1 MSEKLI
7 MLTKKNACL
16 VFDDGEIIRGYGY
29 GATGLSVAELCFNTS
44 MSGYQEIISDPS
56 YSNQIIVFTFPHI
69 GNVGVN
75 PDDNEAVKASAS
87 GVITNLKPTTPS
99 NWRKTDSLNNWLIRK
114 NIIGLYGLDTRELT
128 LRLRDKGAIKAV
140 ICHQENC
147 EFDYLKM
154 TNLAKEWSGLNGLD
168 LAIKVT
174 CDKTYHWNQGQWLSP
189 GKFNNPEKNKKI
201 IAIDFGIK
209 KNILRS
215 LSDLGCEIKVV
226 PATASYKEIM
236 EYNPSGIF
244 LSNGPGDPKATGKY
258 IIPVLKEII
267 KYTNLPIFGICLGH
281 QILALTLGGKT
292 IKMKTGHH
300 GANHPVQD
308 LKTGKVEI
316 TSMNHGFT
324 VDPKTLPLNV
334 VETHISLF
342 DQSNCG
348 IALKDRKI
356 FSVQYHPEASPGPTD
371 SLYLFKEF
379 INNLL

>member
-1 MSEKLI
+1 
-7 MLTKKNACL
+7 MLRKKNACL
-16 VFDDGEIIRGYGY
+16 VFDDGEIMKGYGY

-44 MSGYQEIISDPS
+44 MSGYQEVISDPS
-56 YSNQIIVFTFPHI
+56 YANQIILFTFPHI

-75 PDDNEAVKASAS
+75 PDDNEAGKTFTR
-87 GVITNLKPTTPS
+87 GVITHLKPNTPS
-99 NWRKTDSLNNWLIRK
+99 NWRKTDSLNNWLVQK

-128 LRLRDKGAIKAV
+128 LRLRDKGVINVV

-147 EFDYLKM
+147 DFDHKKM
-154 TNLAKEWSGLNGLD
+154 IKLAKGWSGLDGLD

-174 CDKTYHWNQGQWLSP
+174 CDETYNWKQGHWISP
-189 GKFNNPEKNKKI
+189 GKYNNSEKNKKI

-209 KNILRS
+209 RNILRS

-226 PATASYKEIM
+226 PAKTSFKKII

-267 KYTNLPIFGICLGH
+267 EKTELPIFGICLGH
-281 QILALTLGGKT
+281 QILALALGGKT

-308 LKTGKVEI
+308 LKTRKVEI

-324 VDPKTLPLNV
+324 VDSKTLPKNV
-334 VETHISLF
+334 LETHISLF

-348 IALKDRKI
+348 IALKNRKV

-379 INNLL
+379 IDNLL

>member
-1 MSEKLI
+1 

-16 VFDDGEIIRGYGY
+16 VFEDGEIMKGYGY

-44 MSGYQEIISDPS
+44 MFGYQEVISDPS
-56 YSNQIIVFTFPHI
+56 YADQIILFTFPHI

-75 PDDNEAVKASAS
+75 PDDNEAEKTFAK
-87 GVITNLKPTTPS
+87 GVITHLKPNTPS
-99 NWRKTDSLNNWLIRK
+99 NWRKTDSLNNWLVQK

-128 LRLRDKGAIKAV
+128 LRLRDKGVINVV

-147 EFDYLKM
+147 DFDYKKM
-154 TNLAKEWSGLNGLD
+154 IKLAKGWSGLDGLD

-174 CDKTYHWNQGQWLSP
+174 CGETYKWKQGHWLSP
-189 GKFNNPEKNKKI
+189 GKYNNSKKNKKI

-209 KNILRS
+209 RNILRS
-215 LSDLGCEIKVV
+215 LSDLGCEVKVV
-226 PATASYKEIM
+226 PAKTSFKEII

-267 KYTNLPIFGICLGH
+267 EKTDLPIFGICLGH
-281 QILALTLGGKT
+281 QILALALGGKT

-324 VDPKTLPLNV
+324 VDSLTLPKNV
-334 VETHISLF
+334 NETHISLF
-342 DQSNCG
+342 DKSNCG
-348 IALKDRKI
+348 IALKNKKV

-379 INNLL
+379 IDNLL

>member
-1 MSEKLI
+1 

-16 VFDDGEIIRGYGY
+16 VFENGEIMKGYGY

-44 MSGYQEIISDPS
+44 MFGYQEVISDPS
-56 YSNQIIVFTFPHI
+56 YADQIILFTFPHI

-75 PDDNEAVKASAS
+75 PDDNEAEKTFAR
-87 GVITNLKPTTPS
+87 GVITHLKPNTPS
-99 NWRKTDSLNNWLIRK
+99 NWRKTDSLNNWLVQK

-128 LRLRDKGAIKAV
+128 LRLRDKGVINVV

-147 EFDYLKM
+147 EFDYQKM
-154 TNLAKEWSGLNGLD
+154 INLSKGWSGLEGLD

-174 CDKTYHWNQGQWLSP
+174 CNETYKWKQGHWLSP
-189 GKFNNPEKNKKI
+189 GKYKNSKINKKI
-201 IAIDFGIK
+201 VAIDFGIK
-209 KNILRS
+209 RNILRS

-226 PATASYKEIM
+226 PATTSFKEII

-267 KYTNLPIFGICLGH
+267 EKTELPIFGICLGH
-281 QILALTLGGKT
+281 QILALALGGKT

-324 VDPKTLPLNV
+324 VDSLTLPKNV
-334 VETHISLF
+334 NETHISLF
-342 DQSNCG
+342 DKSNCG
-348 IALKDRKI
+348 IALKNKKV

-379 INNLL
+379 IDNLL

>member
-1 MSEKLI
+1 

-16 VFDDGEIIRGYGY
+16 VFEDGEIMKGYGY

-44 MSGYQEIISDPS
+44 MSGYQEVISDPS
-56 YSNQIIVFTFPHI
+56 YAEQIIVFTFPHI

-75 PDDNEAVKASAS
+75 PYDNEAEKTFAK
-87 GVITNLKPTTPS
+87 GVITHLKPYTPS
-99 NWRKTDSLNNWLIRK
+99 NWRKTDSLNNWLVQK
-114 NIIGLYGLDTRELT
+114 KIIGLYGLDTRELT
-128 LRLRDKGAIKAV
+128 LRLRDKGAINVV

-147 EFDYLKM
+147 DFDYKKM
-154 TNLAKEWSGLNGLD
+154 INLAKGWSGLEGLD

-174 CDKTYHWNQGQWLSP
+174 CDEPYNWNQGYWLSP
-189 GKFNNPEKNKKI
+189 GKNKNSKKNKKI

-215 LSDLGCEIKVV
+215 LFDLGCEIKVV
-226 PATASYKEIM
+226 PATTSFKEII
-236 EYNPSGIF
+236 EYNPNGVF

-267 KYTNLPIFGICLGH
+267 KNTELPIFGICLGH
-281 QILALTLGGKT
+281 QILALALGGKT
-292 IKMKTGHH
+292 MKMKTGHH
-300 GANHPVQD
+300 GTNHPVQD
-308 LKTGKVEI
+308 LQTGKVEI

-324 VDPKTLPLNV
+324 VDSKTLPENV

-348 IALKDRKI
+348 IALKNRRI

-371 SLYLFKEF
+371 SLYIFNEF
-379 INNLL
+379 INNL

>member
-1 MSEKLI
+1 MLI
-7 MLTKKNACL
+7 KKNACL
-16 VFDDGEIIRGYGY
+16 VFDDGEIMRGYGY

-44 MSGYQEIISDPS
+44 MFGYQEVISDPS
-56 YSNQIIVFTFPHI
+56 YADQIILFTFPHI

-75 PDDNEAVKASAS
+75 PDDNEAEKTFAR
-87 GVITNLKPTTPS
+87 GVITHLKPSIPS
-99 NWRKTDSLNNWLIRK
+99 NWRKTDSLNNWLVQK
-114 NIIGLYGLDTRELT
+114 NIIGLHGLDTRELT
-128 LRLRDKGAIKAV
+128 LRLRDKGV
-140 ICHQENC
+140 INVVLCHKENC
-147 EFDYLKM
+147 DFDYKKM
-154 TNLAKEWSGLNGLD
+154 IKLAKGWSGLDGLD

-174 CDKTYHWNQGQWLSP
+174 CDETYNWKQGHWLSP
-189 GKFNNPEKNKKI
+189 GRYNNSKINKKI

-209 KNILRS
+209 RNILRS

-226 PATASYKEIM
+226 PATTSFKEII

-267 KYTNLPIFGICLGH
+267 KKTELPIFGICLGH
-281 QILALTLGGKT
+281 QILALALGGKT

-324 VDPKTLPLNV
+324 VDSMTLPKNV
-334 VETHISLF
+334 YETHISLF
-342 DQSNCG
+342 DKSNCG
-348 IALKDRKI
+348 IALKNKKV

-379 INNLL
+379 IDNLL

>member
-1 MSEKLI
+1 

-16 VFDDGEIIRGYGY
+16 VFENGEIMKGYGY

-44 MSGYQEIISDPS
+44 MFGYQEVISDPS
-56 YSNQIIVFTFPHI
+56 YADQIILFTFPHI

-75 PDDNEAVKASAS
+75 PDDNEAEKTFAK
-87 GVITNLKPTTPS
+87 GVITHLKPNTPS
-99 NWRKTDSLNNWLIRK
+99 NWRKTDSLNNWLVQK

-128 LRLRDKGAIKAV
+128 LRLRDKGVINVV

-147 EFDYLKM
+147 DFDYKKM
-154 TNLAKEWSGLNGLD
+154 IKLAKGWSGLDGLD

-174 CDKTYHWNQGQWLSP
+174 YRETYKWKQGHWLSP
-189 GKFNNPEKNKKI
+189 GKYNNSKKNKKI

-209 KNILRS
+209 RNILRS
-215 LSDLGCEIKVV
+215 LSDLGCEVKVV
-226 PATASYKEIM
+226 PATTSFEEII

-267 KYTNLPIFGICLGH
+267 EKTELPIFGICLGH
-281 QILALTLGGKT
+281 QILALALGGKT

-324 VDPKTLPLNV
+324 VDSLTLPKNV
-334 VETHISLF
+334 NETHISLF
-342 DQSNCG
+342 DKSNCG
-348 IALKDRKI
+348 IALKNKKV

-379 INNLL
+379 IDNLL

>member
-1 MSEKLI
+1 
-7 MLTKKNACL
+7 MLTNRNACL
-16 VFDDGEIIRGYGY
+16 VFDDGEIMKGYGY
-29 GATGLSVAELCFNTS
+29 GAIGLSVAELCFNTS
-44 MSGYQEIISDPS
+44 MSGYQEVISDPS
-56 YSNQIIVFTFPHI
+56 YADQIIVFTFPHI

-75 PDDNEAVKASAS
+75 PDDNEAEKTYAR
-87 GVITNLKPTTPS
+87 GVITHLKPTTPS
-99 NWRKTDSLNNWLIRK
+99 NWRKTDNLNNWLVQK
-114 NIIGLYGLDTRELT
+114 KIIGLYGLDTRELT
-128 LRLRDKGAIKAV
+128 VRLRDKGVINVA

-147 EFDYLKM
+147 DFDYKKM
-154 TNLAKEWSGLNGLD
+154 IKLAKGWSGLDGLD

-174 CDKTYHWNQGQWLSP
+174 CNETYNWNQGHWVSP
-189 GKFNNPEKNKKI
+189 GKYNKSKRNKKI

-209 KNILRS
+209 NNILRS

-226 PATASYKEIM
+226 PATTSFKQII

-267 KYTNLPIFGICLGH
+267 EKTELPIFGICLGH
-281 QILALTLGGKT
+281 QILALALGGKT

-324 VDPKTLPLNV
+324 VDSKTLPKNV

>member
-1 MSEKLI
+1 

-16 VFDDGEIIRGYGY
+16 VFENGEIMKGYGY

-44 MSGYQEIISDPS
+44 MSGYQEVISDPS
-56 YSNQIIVFTFPHI
+56 YADQIIVFTFPHI

-75 PDDNEAVKASAS
+75 PDDNEAEKTFAK
-87 GVITNLKPTTPS
+87 GVITHLKPYTPS
-99 NWRKTDSLNNWLIRK
+99 NWRKTDSLNNWLVQK
-114 NIIGLYGLDTRELT
+114 KIIGLYGLDTRELT
-128 LRLRDKGAIKAV
+128 LRLRDKGAINVV
-140 ICHQENC
+140 ICHQKNC
-147 EFDYLKM
+147 DFDYKKM
-154 TNLAKEWSGLNGLD
+154 IKLTKGWSGLEGLD

-174 CDKTYHWNQGQWLSP
+174 CDEPYNWNQGHWSSL
-189 GKFNNPEKNKKI
+189 GKHNNSKKNKKI

-209 KNILRS
+209 TNILRS
-215 LSDLGCEIKVV
+215 LFDLGCEIKVV
-226 PATASYKEIM
+226 PATTSFKQII
-236 EYNPSGIF
+236 EYNPDGIF

-267 KYTNLPIFGICLGH
+267 EKTELPIFGICLGH
-281 QILALTLGGKT
+281 QILALALGGKT

-300 GANHPVQD
+300 GTNHPVQD
-308 LKTGKVEI
+308 LQTGRVEI

-324 VDPKTLPLNV
+324 VDSKTLPENV

-348 IALKDRKI
+348 IALKNRKI

-371 SLYLFKEF
+371 SLYIFKEF
-379 INNLL
+379 INNL

>member
-1 MSEKLI
+1 MLI
-7 MLTKKNACL
+7 KKNACL
-16 VFDDGEIIRGYGY
+16 VFDDGEIIRGCGY
-29 GATGLSVAELCFNTS
+29 GATGISVAELCFNTS
-44 MSGYQEIISDPS
+44 MFGYQEVISDPS
-56 YSNQIIVFTFPHI
+56 YADQIILFTFPHI

-75 PDDNEAVKASAS
+75 PDDNEAEKTFAK
-87 GVITNLKPTTPS
+87 GVITHLKPNTPS
-99 NWRKTDSLNNWLIRK
+99 NWRKTDSLNNWLVQK

-128 LRLRDKGAIKAV
+128 LRLRDKGVINVV

-147 EFDYLKM
+147 DFDYKKM
-154 TNLAKEWSGLNGLD
+154 IKLAKGWSGLDGLD

-174 CDKTYHWNQGQWLSP
+174 CGETYKWKQGHWLSP
-189 GKFNNPEKNKKI
+189 GKYNNSKKNKKI

-209 KNILRS
+209 RNILRS
-215 LSDLGCEIKVV
+215 LSDLGCEVNVV
-226 PATASYKEIM
+226 PATTSFKEII

-258 IIPVLKEII
+258 FIPVLKEII
-267 KYTNLPIFGICLGH
+267 EKTDLPIFGICLGH
-281 QILALTLGGKT
+281 QILALALGGKT

-324 VDPKTLPLNV
+324 VDSLTLPKNV
-334 VETHISLF
+334 YETHISLF
-342 DQSNCG
+342 DKSNCG
-348 IALKDRKI
+348 IALKNKKV

-379 INNLL
+379 IDNLL

>member
-1 MSEKLI
+1 

-16 VFDDGEIIRGYGY
+16 VFENGEIMKGYGY

-44 MSGYQEIISDPS
+44 MFGYQEVISDPS
-56 YSNQIIVFTFPHI
+56 YADQIILFTFPHI

-75 PDDNEAVKASAS
+75 PDDNEAEKTFAK
-87 GVITNLKPTTPS
+87 GVITHLKPNTPS
-99 NWRKTDSLNNWLIRK
+99 NWRKTDSLNNWLVQK

-128 LRLRDKGAIKAV
+128 LRLRDKGVINVV

-147 EFDYLKM
+147 DFDYKKM
-154 TNLAKEWSGLNGLD
+154 IKLAKGWSGLDGLD

-174 CDKTYHWNQGQWLSP
+174 CRETYKWKQGHWLSP
-189 GKFNNPEKNKKI
+189 GKYNNTKKNKKI

-209 KNILRS
+209 RNILRS
-215 LSDLGCEIKVV
+215 LSDLGCEVKKKKKK
-226 PATASYKEIM
+226 TSFKEII

-267 KYTNLPIFGICLGH
+267 EKTDLPIFGICLGH
-281 QILALTLGGKT
+281 QILALALGGKT

-324 VDPKTLPLNV
+324 VDSLTLPKNV
-334 VETHISLF
+334 NETHISLF
-342 DQSNCG
+342 DKSNCG
-348 IALKDRKI
+348 IALKNKKV

-379 INNLL
+379 IDNLL

>member
-1 MSEKLI
+1 

-16 VFDDGEIIRGYGY
+16 VFENGEIMKGYGY

-44 MSGYQEIISDPS
+44 MFGYQEVISDPS
-56 YSNQIIVFTFPHI
+56 YADQIILFTFPHI

-75 PDDNEAVKASAS
+75 PDDNEAEKTFAK
-87 GVITNLKPTTPS
+87 GVITHLKPNTPS
-99 NWRKTDSLNNWLIRK
+99 NWRETDSLNNWLAQK

-128 LRLRDKGAIKAV
+128 LRLRDKGVINVV

-147 EFDYLKM
+147 DFDYKKM
-154 TNLAKEWSGLNGLD
+154 IKLAKGWSGLDGLD

-174 CDKTYHWNQGQWLSP
+174 CGEAYKWKQGHWLSP
-189 GKFNNPEKNKKI
+189 GKYNNSKKNKKI

-209 KNILRS
+209 RNILRS
-215 LSDLGCEIKVV
+215 LSDLGCEVNVV
-226 PATASYKEIM
+226 PATTSFKEII

-258 IIPVLKEII
+258 FIPVLKEII
-267 KYTNLPIFGICLGH
+267 EKTDLPIFGICLGH
-281 QILALTLGGKT
+281 QILALALGGKT

-324 VDPKTLPLNV
+324 VDSLTLPKNV
-334 VETHISLF
+334 NETHISLF
-342 DQSNCG
+342 DKSNCG
-348 IALKDRKI
+348 IALKNKKV

-379 INNLL
+379 IDNLL